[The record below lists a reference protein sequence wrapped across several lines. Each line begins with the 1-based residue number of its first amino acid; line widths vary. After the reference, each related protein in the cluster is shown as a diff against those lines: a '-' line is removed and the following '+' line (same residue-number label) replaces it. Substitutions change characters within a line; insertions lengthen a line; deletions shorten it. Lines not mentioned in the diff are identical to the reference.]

1 MHPSGTTREDTHGM
15 RRGGE
20 ALKDGNHPPINR
32 KEAVRLRENNNSVMC
47 ICMRIINR
55 IDLGVYDSVERRSF
69 VICLFDFPG
78 RQRPR
83 RGRRS
88 YPTTRERA
96 GPGAVLVT
104 SVLVRVGPEL

>member
-1 MHPSGTTREDTHGM
+1 M

-20 ALKDGNHPPINR
+20 ALKDGYHPSINR

-69 VICLFDFPG
+69 VICLLTFRADNDRDEVAARTP
-78 RQRPR
+78 QRGSV
-83 RGRRS
+83 RGR
-88 YPTTRERA
+88 
-96 GPGAVLVT
+96 
-104 SVLVRVGPEL
+104 VRCW